1 MANTEAA
8 SGQHSGRIA
17 GSTRRRRGGTLVFDA
32 SVYCEPDP
40 DDYGNLVSPKTLV
53 NTPRFARGRI
63 KDALK
68 QTHSIITV
76 RLSAAS
82 RPYDVATE
90 QGMADEIAE
99 VVRAIKSG
107 TPNDRRCARLALA
120 ATLIILAERDD
131 RPAQPAEGSRQRA
144 ASRPPLDL
152 GV

>member
-1 MANTEAA
+1 M
-8 SGQHSGRIA
+8 R
-17 GSTRRRRGGTLVFDA
+17 VFDA

-40 DDYGNLVSPKTLV
+40 DDYETLVSPKTLV

-63 KDALK
+63 KDALV

-76 RLSAAS
+76 RLSSAD

-99 VVRAIKSG
+99 VVRALKFGS
-107 TPNDRRCARLALA
+107 PDDRRCARLALA

-131 RPAQPAEGSRQRA
+131 RPAQPAEGRRQRA

>member
-1 MANTEAA
+1 MANPEAA
-8 SGQHSGRIA
+8 SRQHSGATA
-17 GSTRRRRGGTLVFDA
+17 GSTARGRGRRTFDVTL
-32 SVYCEPDP
+32 YCEPDP
-40 DDYGNLVSPKTLV
+40 DDFGKLVSPKTLV

-63 KDALK
+63 KDAIV

-76 RLSAAS
+76 RLSAAE
-82 RPYDVATE
+82 RPYDTATE

-99 VVRAIKSG
+99 VVRAIKFG
-107 TPNDRRCARLALA
+107 TAEDRRCARLALA

-131 RPAQPAEGSRQRA
+131 RPAQPAEGRRQRA